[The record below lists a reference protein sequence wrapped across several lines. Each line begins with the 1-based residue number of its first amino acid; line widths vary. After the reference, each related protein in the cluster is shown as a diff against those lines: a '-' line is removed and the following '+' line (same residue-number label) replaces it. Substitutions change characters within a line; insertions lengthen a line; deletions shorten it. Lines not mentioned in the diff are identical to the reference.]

1 MRVMRTP
8 SPGSAIG
15 VAVETVRVAPG
26 SPPELLLRLIVE
38 ADGGSRSS
46 VAVRHTGTP
55 RARERTMDALV
66 RAAIDSG
73 LGVVRLTG
81 ESAVG
86 IAGSA
91 LDAVVAQI
99 MPAPVRRDGDDP
111 AGAVERLRSA
121 LRRGLHERS
130 LEHPLL
136 VVFEHADLVDAPS
149 AREIAAVVRVLPGDA
164 TLVLSC
170 SRCDERTLRQW
181 GPVARL
187 VELETAPTAPPEL
200 GAIPST
206 GPGSRLHQR
215 RALIAIDELREYA
228 YEEAVARVLG
238 CSTAELDRSIALL
251 ESRSLV
257 FRGRDGSKLLLSD
270 RPSPDES
277 IDGLA
282 GWRAVRAD
290 DARRALELLRGF
302 GADPRK
308 RAAVALSTA
317 PGRDERLIG
326 ELVSA
331 AEFALDIGAF
341 ADAGRYLERAIVER
355 VDDPAVRTL
364 LDVTRLRHARLA
376 GDPAVLEEVAHSIAV
391 STPAESLAV
400 DAWIGLGDAQCARGA
415 HDRAADAYR
424 RATEIGDRG
433 GSASRAYRE
442 AVARHVGYS
451 IAQSLAP
458 TRADDALRDAILAQ
472 DPRGDDETDRRLL
485 AVFAVNGTLNGAPR
499 AATRDIVE
507 RAWGDGRFAVPGFS
521 ADSITY
527 FLTGAAQSAE
537 EFAMARRV
545 SERAVGDARVRGD
558 AFAAANAAYALGASF
573 IGLGMPVAGFRSLL
587 EARGAAAIG
596 WRAYR
601 CPTDLLLARLADL
614 RADREL
620 LQAIAEAEGREESP
634 VMESMRRIARGEA
647 HLALGDARRAVVE
660 VRLASESL
668 GSGAEPLRMG
678 WREPLARALAADGEL
693 DAAERLARESIR
705 GALERDAGPLGLC
718 DAYLAVPAARSRD
731 TDLEAMDS
739 IFARLPESS
748 TERAL
753 VAERLA
759 LHASVERATGLRLMA
774 VHIADENGFVALSRR
789 CRERLSATGV
799 DIPQSEADRCRS
811 ALSAAELRV
820 AELAAEGFSN
830 RRIATELFV
839 TVKTVEFHLSRIYRR
854 LGVRRDDLPQLVL
867 R

>member
-1 MRVMRTP
+1 MTHSP

-15 VAVETVRVAPG
+15 SVVDTIRVAAG
-26 SPPELLLRLIVE
+26 SPSEHLLRLIVDV
-38 ADGGSRSS
+38 DGSSRSS
-46 VAVRHTGTP
+46 VVVRHNGTP
-55 RARERTMDALV
+55 LSRERTMDALA
-66 RAAIDSG
+66 RAATDSG
-73 LGVVRLTG
+73 LAVIRLTG
-81 ESAVG
+81 ESAIG

-99 MPAPVRRDGDDP
+99 TPTPVRRDGDDS

-130 LEHPLL
+130 LEHSLL
-136 VVFEHADLVDAPS
+136 VLLEHADFVDGPS

-170 SRCDERTLRQW
+170 SRCDEQTLEDW
-181 GPVARL
+181 GPVTRV
-187 VELETAPTAPPEL
+187 VEFETAPTVPPEPD
-200 GAIPST
+200 ASRPS
-206 GPGSRLHQR
+206 GLASRLHER
-215 RALIAIDELREYA
+215 RVLMAIHELREYA
-228 YEEAVARVLG
+228 YEEAVARMIG
-238 CSTAELDRSIALL
+238 CSAAELGRSITLL

-257 FRGRDGSKLLLSD
+257 FRGRDGSTLLISD

-277 IDGLA
+277 IEGLA
-282 GWRAVRAD
+282 EWRTIRAD
-290 DARRALELLRGF
+290 DARRALELLREF

-308 RAAVALSTA
+308 CAAVALSTA
-317 PGRDERLIG
+317 PGHDERLID

-331 AEFALDIGAF
+331 ADFALDIGAF
-341 ADAGRYLERAIVER
+341 QDAGRYLERALVER
-355 VDDPAVRTL
+355 IDDPGVRTL
-364 LDVTRLRHARLA
+364 LDETRLRHARLA

-391 STPAESLAV
+391 STREEALAV
-400 DAWIGLGDAQCARGA
+400 DAWIGLGDAQCVRGA

-442 AVARHVGYS
+442 AVAGHVAYS

-458 TRADDALRDAILAQ
+458 TRADAALRDAILAQ
-472 DPRGDDETDRRLL
+472 DPRRDDETDRRLL
-485 AVFAVNGTLNGAPR
+485 AVFAVNGTLNGMPR
-499 AATRDIVE
+499 TATRSIVE
-507 RAWGDGRFAVPGFS
+507 RAWGDGRFAVLGFS
-521 ADSITY
+521 ADPLTY

-537 EFAMARRV
+537 EFAIARRV
-545 SERAVGDARVRGD
+545 SERAVSDARVRGD

-587 EARGAAAIG
+587 EARGAVAIG

-601 CPTDLLLARLADL
+601 RPTDLLLARLAEL
-614 RADREL
+614 RVDREL
-620 LQAIAEAEGREESP
+620 LSTIAESEGREESP
-634 VMESMRRIARGEA
+634 VMESVRRLARGEA

-660 VRLASESL
+660 VRLASEAL

-678 WREPLARALAADGEL
+678 WREPLARALAADGDL

-705 GALERDAGPLGLC
+705 MALERDAGPLGLC
-718 DAYLAVPAARSRD
+718 DAYLALPVARSGD
-731 TDLEAMDS
+731 TDLEAVNRLFDV
-739 IFARLPESS
+739 LPESS

-753 VAERLA
+753 VGERLA
-759 LHASVERATGLRLMA
+759 LHASAERATELRLAA
-774 VHIADENGFVALSRR
+774 VRIADENGFVALSRR
-789 CRERLSATGV
+789 CRERLSTSGV
-799 DIPQSEADRCRS
+799 DVPQSEADRCRS

-830 RRIATELFV
+830 RGIATELFV